1 MGGERHVE
9 VEDQA
14 RKLVLLSNENI
25 DATKKDNLYADI
37 LHRGI
42 KENNSTNKKSLK
54 ERLKVDLQNR
64 LRNVTMV
71 EANFDRFGAFT
82 VNGYM
87 PLVLTNQYSCCR
99 SS

>member
-14 RKLVLLSNENI
+14 RKLVLLSNDNI
-25 DATKKDNLYADI
+25 DETKKDNLYADI

-54 ERLKVDLQNR
+54 ERLKVAMQNR
-64 LRNVTMV
+64 LRNITM
-71 EANFDRFGAFT
+71 AKSNNT
-82 VNGYM
+82 S
-87 PLVLTNQYSCCR
+87 LTNFP
-99 SS
+99 